1 MKRVLVLLCLL
12 GVAMAQEEE
21 VKSEKKI
28 TSLDAYKIGYS
39 DGYEKGKKEGYLE
52 GYKKAIEDFRKIY
65 QEKLQE
71 YQEIEAGKLL
81 IKEWRISYPRVYQI
95 PTKGG
100 SKVVIEGCQVIKP
113 FDDLLERIPI
123 REVQRQAEEEVSLE
137 VQTPQ
142 KPVKAKVR
150 ASYEEALS
158 KTNAIYFK
166 EEGKGDLVVYFPS
179 EQAMKEFCKE
189 YKGAC
194 YEEDRR

>member
-1 MKRVLVLLCLL
+1 MKRVLALLCLL
-12 GVAMAQEEE
+12 GVVMAQEEE

-100 SKVVIEGCQVIKP
+100 SKVVIEGCQVIRP
-113 FDDLLERIPI
+113 YDDLLERIPI
-123 REVQRQAEEEVSLE
+123 REVREEEGKEETLDVK
-137 VQTPQ
+137 TPERYF
-142 KPVKAKVR
+142 KVR
-150 ASYEEALS
+150 VKKDFEKALS
-158 KTNAIYFK
+158 QTQAIYLK
-166 EEGKGDLVVYFPS
+166 EEGKEDLIAYFPS
-179 EQAMKEFCKE
+179 ERAMKEFCKE